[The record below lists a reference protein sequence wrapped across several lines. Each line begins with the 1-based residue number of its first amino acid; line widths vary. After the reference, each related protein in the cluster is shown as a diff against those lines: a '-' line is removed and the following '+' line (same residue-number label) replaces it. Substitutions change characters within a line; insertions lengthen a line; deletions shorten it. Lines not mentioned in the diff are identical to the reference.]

1 MKEKL
6 VMVVDD
12 EEQVREVFK
21 TALESEGFKV
31 VTAPTAEEALDILK
45 MKNVNVFFLDLN
57 LPGMNGLELC
67 KLIRRDNP
75 IAFIFAVTGYGSIFE
90 LVECREVGFDDYFK
104 KPVDLGLLVE
114 AAKES
119 FNKLERWTGTKK

>member
-12 EEQVREVFK
+12 EEQIREVFK

-104 KPVDLGLLVE
+104 KPVDLRLLVE

>member
-12 EEQVREVFK
+12 EEQIRGVFK

-104 KPVDLGLLVE
+104 KPVDLRLLVE

-119 FNKLERWTGTKK
+119 FSKLERWTGTEK

>member
-104 KPVDLGLLVE
+104 KPVDLRLLVE

>member
-12 EEQVREVFK
+12 EEQIRGVFK

-104 KPVDLGLLVE
+104 KPVDLRLLVE

>member
-12 EEQVREVFK
+12 EEQIREVFK

-45 MKNVNVFFLDLN
+45 TKNVNVFFLDLN

-104 KPVDLGLLVE
+104 KPVDLRLLVE

>member
-12 EEQVREVFK
+12 EEQIRGVFK

-45 MKNVNVFFLDLN
+45 TKNVNVFFLDLN

-104 KPVDLGLLVE
+104 KPVDLRLLVE

>member
-45 MKNVNVFFLDLN
+45 TKNVNVFFLDLN

-104 KPVDLGLLVE
+104 KPVDLRLLVE

>member
-1 MKEKL
+1 MREKL

-12 EEQVREVFK
+12 EEQIREVFK

>member
-45 MKNVNVFFLDLN
+45 TKNVNVFFLDLN